1 MKYASGAAFRMAL
14 EDRLRAESL
23 STGLPLSR
31 LRKTVAFDRLLA
43 RMVASCPDGWL
54 LKGGFA
60 LQLRLENQARAT
72 KDIDLLLLAIGV
84 SSHAM
89 LVAAARTSLDDWF
102 EFEVGEP
109 SHLPMHGGARMSV
122 RALLDGR
129 SFETFHVDVGLDDPV
144 TAPPDQLPV
153 TPLLAFADLEP
164 TIVPCYP
171 LVQHVAEKL
180 HALAR
185 SHGTRDN
192 SRVKDLVDLVALA
205 ERQPFEAVALQAAIR
220 ATFGARAS
228 DAVPKQLPEPPV
240 WWGAEYRRMGR
251 DVGLA
256 TESIGGAMQLLDA
269 FLTPALRGE
278 VRGVWLPAER
288 RWSE

>member
-14 EDRLRAESL
+14 EDRLRVESL

-43 RMVASCPDGWL
+43 RMVAYGPDGWL

-60 LQLRLENQARAT
+60 LQLRLDNQARGT
-72 KDIDLLLLAIGV
+72 KDIDLLLLAMDV
-84 SSHAM
+84 SSHAL
-89 LVAAARTSLDDWF
+89 LVAAARTNLGDWF
-102 EFEVGEP
+102 EFEVGEA

-129 SFETFHVDVGLDDPV
+129 SFETFHVDVGLEDPV
-144 TAPPDQLPV
+144 TAEPDLLSV
-153 TPLLAFADLEP
+153 TPLLAFAELEP
-164 TIVPCYP
+164 TVVPCYP

-180 HALAR
+180 HALTR

-192 SRVKDLVDLVALA
+192 SRVKDLVDLVVLA
-205 ERQPFEAVALQAAIR
+205 EQQPFEATALQAAIR
-220 ATFGARAS
+220 ATFAARQS
-228 DAVPKQLPEPPV
+228 HAVPEQLPEPPER
-240 WWGAEYRRMGR
+240 WAAEFRRMGR
-251 DVGLA
+251 DVGSA
-256 TESIGGAMQLLDA
+256 TESVDGAMQLLGV
-269 FLTPALRGE
+269 FLTPVLRGD
-278 VRGVWLPAER
+278 VRGEWLPAER

>member
-1 MKYASGAAFRMAL
+1 MAL
-14 EDRLRAESL
+14 EDRLRAESR

-43 RMVASCPDGWL
+43 RMAASSPDGWL

-72 KDIDLLLLAIGV
+72 KDIDLLLLAIGA

-89 LVAAARTSLDDWF
+89 LVAAARTGLGDWF

-153 TPLLAFADLEP
+153 TQLLAFADLEP

-180 HALAR
+180 HALTR
-185 SHGTRDN
+185 THGTRDN
-192 SRVKDLVDLVALA
+192 SRVKDMVDLVVLA
-205 ERQPFEAVALQAAIR
+205 EQQSFDATSLRAAIR

-228 DAVPKQLPEPPV
+228 DPVPGQVPEPPV
-240 WWGAEYRRMGR
+240 WWGVEFRRMGR

-256 TESIGGAMQLLDA
+256 AETLDGAMELLDA
-269 FLTPALRGE
+269 FLMPVLRGDA
-278 VRGVWLPAER
+278 RGAWSPTER

>member
-14 EDRLRAESL
+14 EDRLRAESR
-23 STGLPLSR
+23 STGMPLSR

-43 RMVASCPDGWL
+43 RMVVSNSDGWL

-89 LVAAARTSLDDWF
+89 LVAAARTSLGDWF
-102 EFEVGEP
+102 EFEVSEP

-144 TAPPDQLPV
+144 TAPPDRLPV

-164 TIVPCYP
+164 TVVPCYP

-180 HALAR
+180 HALTR
-185 SHGTRDN
+185 THGTRDN
-192 SRVKDLVDLVALA
+192 SRVKDLVDLAALA
-205 ERQPFEAVALQAAIR
+205 EQQPFEALALQAAIR
-220 ATFGARAS
+220 ATFRVRVSEAI
-228 DAVPKQLPEPPV
+228 PKQLPEPPV
-240 WWGAEYRRMGR
+240 WWGTEFRRMGR

-256 TESIGGAMQLLDA
+256 TETIDGAMELLDA
-269 FLTPALRGE
+269 FLTPVLRGDA
-278 VRGVWLPAER
+278 RGVWSPAGR
-288 RWSE
+288 RWIE

>member
-14 EDRLRAESL
+14 EDRLRAESR

-43 RMVASCPDGWL
+43 RMAASSPDGWL

-60 LQLRLENQARAT
+60 LQLQLDNQARAT
-72 KDIDLLLLAIGV
+72 KDIDLLLLAIDV

-89 LVAAARTSLDDWF
+89 LLAAARTRLGDWF

-144 TAPPDQLPV
+144 TGPPDRLPV

-180 HALAR
+180 HALTR
-185 SHGTRDN
+185 SRGTRDN
-192 SRVKDLVDLVALA
+192 SRVKDLVDLVLLA
-205 ERQPFEAVALQAAIR
+205 EQQPFEAASLQAAIR
-220 ATFGARAS
+220 ATFGSRAS
-228 DAVPKQLPEPPV
+228 DAVPEQLPEPPA
-240 WWGAEYRRMGR
+240 WWGVEFRRMGR
-251 DVGLA
+251 DVGLVA
-256 TESIGGAMQLLDA
+256 ETLDAAMELLDA
-269 FLTPALRGE
+269 FLTPVLCGDARGE
-278 VRGVWLPAER
+278 WLSAER